1 MYPRSNDTEDKLS
14 ALPET
19 SESSSQGTG
28 KNGGKK
34 VLQRIFESFGS
45 NSDPGLNSSFSD
57 SGGSSDGGFHHSFT
71 NISSAITSSLK
82 KEVTS
87 KRAAT
92 KNNFDQWDKNCQ
104 FNLQA
109 ASSTRFTDNDTKNRP
124 RSAWD

>member
-1 MYPRSNDTEDKLS
+1 MYPRSNGTEDKLS

-19 SESSSQGTG
+19 SESSQGTG

-34 VLQRIFESFGS
+34 VLQRIFESFS
-45 NSDPGLNSSFSD
+45 SSDPGLNSSFSD
-57 SGGSSDGGFHHSFT
+57 SGGSSDGGFHNSFT
-71 NISSAITSSLK
+71 NLSSAITSSLK
-82 KEVTS
+82 SPLAS
-87 KRAAT
+87 KGAAT

-109 ASSTRFTDNDTKNRP
+109 ASSTRFTDNDKKSRP